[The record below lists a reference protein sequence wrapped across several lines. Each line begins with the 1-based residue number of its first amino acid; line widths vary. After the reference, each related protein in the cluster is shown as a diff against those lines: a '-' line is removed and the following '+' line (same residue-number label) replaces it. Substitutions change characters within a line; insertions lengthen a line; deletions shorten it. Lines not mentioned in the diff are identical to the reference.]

1 MKLKNSLISNA
12 LVLAA
17 ALVITG
23 CQTYGVGEEVKP
35 HIRDELNRSQN
46 TPVSKPAPPPQ
57 LNQELLSEVAR
68 YQSLPAPTSQKMF
81 AVSANNVV

>member
-1 MKLKNSLISNA
+1 MKLKNNLTLNA
-12 LVLAA
+12 LFLAA
-17 ALVITG
+17 ACVLAG

-46 TPVSKPAPPPQ
+46 NTSSVPAPPSQ

-68 YQSLPAPTSQKMF
+68 YQSLPAPVSQK
-81 AVSANNVV
+81 NVCGIGK